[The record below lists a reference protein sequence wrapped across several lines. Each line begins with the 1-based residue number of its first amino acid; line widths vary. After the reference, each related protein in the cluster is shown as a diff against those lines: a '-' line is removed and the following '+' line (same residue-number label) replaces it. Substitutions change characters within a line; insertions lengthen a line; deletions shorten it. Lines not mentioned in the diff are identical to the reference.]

1 MWMLLLIGAPPS
13 TQNVW
18 HGGRMPTLCDSG
30 AQRQPWAGSVLA
42 AYGESSNAFNQLIV
56 LAMSVL
62 VMGVLA
68 LHPARIRVI

>member
-42 AYGESSNAFNQLIV
+42 AVQAHGRGRCSQRLAAAHSSRYATMHDV
-56 LAMSVL
+56 V
-62 VMGVLA
+62 
-68 LHPARIRVI
+68 